1 MKLSLACHGV
11 KRVRGASCRNVF
23 GIVLH
28 AASCIHDLCGGAWH
42 GSLDYGT
49 ACVALRYFGCAWH
62 APRILIA
69 VALLRDESG
78 PVTMTPLTLNDGGI
92 SSRFHGAAHGTREIP
107 RNGVRLADS
116 SAHLRGLPGNV
127 EVEARQLLT
136 EGRERPVIGRHGPR
150 RAPTG
155 TADHDERA
163 DHDAEADHER
173 SHRDELDE
181 RSARAPGPP
190 VPAREHYINICL
202 APRRYIVRWRYRVQQ
217 RLFFLQVPH
226 LAANCGTIMRPS
238 PKILK

>member
-1 MKLSLACHGV
+1 MPPSACAYVPAATCNKPSERAESRKGKASLTSVVVWCVSPLVKLSLACHGV

-49 ACVALRYFGCAWH
+49 ACVALRYVGCAWH

-116 SAHLRGLPGNV
+116 SAHL
-127 EVEARQLLT
+127 
-136 EGRERPVIGRHGPR
+136 
-150 RAPTG
+150 
-155 TADHDERA
+155 
-163 DHDAEADHER
+163 
-173 SHRDELDE
+173 
-181 RSARAPGPP
+181 
-190 VPAREHYINICL
+190 
-202 APRRYIVRWRYRVQQ
+202 Q
-217 RLFFLQVPH
+217 RLTRK
-226 LAANCGTIMRPS
+226 CRS
-238 PKILK
+238 